1 MRLHPKIAEVIEYD
15 VCTACGACSAVCPVK
30 AVSVNTKA
38 EIRDPDDLTLYV
50 KGAAP
55 EVCEKCYACGRVC
68 PVVHGYLKDE
78 FENVQNFFAAK
89 SAIPGQDG
97 GVTSAIL
104 KSLLD
109 KNEID
114 CVVGIVRDENWQ
126 TELILMTKPEDV
138 DKTTGTKYTYD
149 SVVSALREPFEQY
162 ERIAVVGVPCQ
173 IHGSRLI
180 MDNIN
185 DKIVLLVGLFC
196 MESFYHDVMTE
207 KIIPE
212 KLGLEVSDVM
222 KLDFA
227 KGKFWAYTKDGET
240 HNVPIPEIAPLAR
253 EPCHACCDYTA
264 IHADISV
271 GSVGAPDGWNS
282 VLIRTETGQ
291 KYFDLV
297 EGLETMEDPK
307 PGMSLI
313 KKLAD
318 MKHSNNTEHYLEACE
333 KFTFDDAGIY

>member
-1 MRLHPKIAEVIEYD
+1 MHPKIAEVIEYD
-15 VCTACGACSAVCPVK
+15 VCTACGACAAVCPVK
-30 AVSVNTKA
+30 AVNVNTKA
-38 EIRDPDDLTLYV
+38 EIRDPNDMTLYV

-55 EVCEKCYACGRVC
+55 EVCEECYACSRVC
-68 PVVHGYLKDE
+68 PVVHGYLEDE
-78 FENVQNFFAAK
+78 FANVKRFFAAK
-89 SAIPGQDG
+89 SDIPGQDG

-104 KSLLD
+104 KSLFE

-114 CVVGIVRDENWQ
+114 CVVGISRDENWQ

-149 SVVSALREPFEQY
+149 SVVSALREPFEKFD
-162 ERIAVVGVPCQ
+162 RIAVVGVPCQ

-207 KIIPE
+207 EIIPE
-212 KLGLEVSDVM
+212 KLGLSISEVI

-227 KGKFWAYTKDGET
+227 KGKFWAYTRDGES

-253 EPCHACCDYTA
+253 DPCHACCDYTA
-264 IHADISV
+264 IYADISV

-282 VLIRTETGQ
+282 VLIRTEAGER
-291 KYFDLV
+291 YFDMV
-297 EGLETMEDPK
+297 EGLEIMEDPK

-313 KKLAD
+313 KKLTD
-318 MKHSNNTEHYLEACE
+318 MKHSNNVEHYLEVCE
-333 KFTFDDAGIY
+333 KFSFEDAGIY